1 MVRTDIELNR
11 VAGSQRVM
19 MRVTPAGGEERTRNL
34 MNRDQAREELAA
46 LGVSEGDIQG
56 MFEILDG
63 NDPGTWVSLGLKDL
77 EEITLEGNGW
87 A

>member
-46 LGVSEGDIQG
+46 FGVFEGDIG
-56 MFEILDG
+56 GIFEILDG
-63 NDPGTWVSLGLKDL
+63 NDPGTWVSLGPRDL
-77 EEITLEGNGW
+77 EEEVLQQNGW

>member
-1 MVRTDIELNR
+1 
-11 VAGSQRVM
+11 M

-34 MNRDQAREELAA
+34 MNRDQAREDLAA
-46 LGVSEGDIQG
+46 LGVSEGDIRG